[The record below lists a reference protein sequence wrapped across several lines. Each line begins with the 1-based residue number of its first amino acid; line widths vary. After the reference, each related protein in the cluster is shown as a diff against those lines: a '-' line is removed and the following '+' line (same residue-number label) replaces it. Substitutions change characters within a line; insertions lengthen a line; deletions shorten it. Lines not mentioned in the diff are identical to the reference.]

1 MDVSQHFSLLFFFG
15 KGMSVVPALAARQLT
30 PEVYYVGN
38 CC

>member
-1 MDVSQHFSLLFFFG
+1 MFLNISAYFFFFG